1 MGYMLAYKSVK
12 QLFVPNHEQ
21 TELMNTFKDML
32 NHCIR
37 IGLEN
42 NVTTLRKFSK
52 LYYHKLEQYDI
63 GSSYKLNAISQA
75 CGRLSQMKRDIK
87 EGIEVKSPFVQKPY

>member
-1 MGYMLAYKSVK
+1 MSEVGYMLAYKSVK
-12 QLFVPNHEQ
+12 QSFTPNQEQ
-21 TELMNTFKDML
+21 TELMTTFRDMV
-32 NHCIR
+32 NYCIR

-63 GSSYKLNAISQA
+63 GS
-75 CGRLSQMKRDIK
+75 
-87 EGIEVKSPFVQKPY
+87 V